1 MLEER
6 LEEESRLDTEA
17 ARFGTEAL
25 PASVLNRP
33 DESPRRR

>member
-6 LEEESRLDTEA
+6 LEEESRLDAEA
-17 ARFGTEAL
+17 GRFGSQAL